1 MTTYVF
7 EHAQTG
13 QRVERQ
19 FPMGKAPKRVKSGC
33 RWYSR
38 IITPCAFSIE
48 KVEGMHSPGRTK
60 HVVRNKHDIRE
71 IEARNAH
78 VGLKWNPD
86 AYARDYSVPVPK
98 EVA

>member
-1 MTTYVF
+1 MTTYVY
-7 EHAQTG
+7 EHTSG
-13 QRVERQ
+13 ERVERE
-19 FPMGKAPKRVKSGC
+19 FRMGKAPKRVKAGS

-48 KVEGMHSPGRTK
+48 KVEGMHSPGRVK
-60 HVVRNKHDIRE
+60 HPVRNMHDVRE

-78 VGLKWNPD
+78 VGLKFNPD
-86 AYARDYSVPVPK
+86 AYQRDRSVPVPK